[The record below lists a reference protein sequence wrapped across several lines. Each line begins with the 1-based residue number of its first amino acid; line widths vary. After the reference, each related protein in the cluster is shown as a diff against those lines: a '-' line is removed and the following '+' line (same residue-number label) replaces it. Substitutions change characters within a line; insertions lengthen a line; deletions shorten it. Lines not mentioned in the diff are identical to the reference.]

1 MQVLLRRLMRA
12 RVIDLAQPCFPGMPH
27 WPTHPPFA
35 RAMTKLHG
43 DAVLEG
49 GASSSAEFIAL
60 GTHVGTHI
68 DALCHFS
75 LDGHLHGGAEAAQV
89 QSETA
94 GIAVHSV
101 DQIAPI
107 IRKGVLLD
115 VAGLSGDQPLE
126 AGFEILPDHL
136 EDAEL
141 DGGVIIDPGDVVLIR
156 TGWGRY
162 WREPRKFL
170 NGMVMPGVGLAGAR
184 WLSERGIF
192 AAGSDTVAFERLPSP
207 RMEVHVHLLVES
219 GIHIIENLMLEA
231 LAEELFDE
239 PANEFAFFAAPL
251 KIEGATGSPL
261 RPVALLMEDDDD

>member
-1 MQVLLRRLMRA
+1 MQILLRRLTRA

-75 LDGHLHGGAEAAQV
+75 LDGLLHGGAEAAEV
-89 QSETA
+89 QSEAA

-107 IRKGVLLD
+107 IRRGVLLD
-115 VAGLSGDQPLE
+115 VAALFGDQPME
-126 AGFEILPDHL
+126 AGFEIKPDHL
-136 EDAEL
+136 EEAEL
-141 DGGVIIDPGDVVLIR
+141 EAGVIIDSGDVVLIR
-156 TGWGRY
+156 TGWGQY
-162 WREPRKFL
+162 WREQRKFL
-170 NGMVMPGVGLAGAR
+170 NGMVMPGVGLSAAR

-192 AAGSDTVAFERLPSP
+192 AAGSDTVAFECLPSP
-207 RMEVHVHLLVES
+207 RMEVHVHLLFER
-219 GIHIIENLMLEA
+219 GIHIIENLMLEP
-231 LAEELFDE
+231 LSAELGGE
-239 PANEFAFFAAPL
+239 PSNEFAFIAAPL

-261 RPVALLMEDDDD
+261 RPVALLMEDDHE

>member
-1 MQVLLRRLMRA
+1 MQELLRRLTRA
-12 RVIDLAQPCFPGMPH
+12 RVVDLAQPCFPGMPH

-49 GASSSAEFIAL
+49 GASSSAEFVAL

-75 LDGHLHGGAEAAQV
+75 LNGALHGGAEAAEM
-89 QSETA
+89 QSEAA

-115 VAGLSGDQPLE
+115 VAGLFGDHPLE
-126 AGFEILPDHL
+126 AGFEIKPDHL

-156 TGWGRY
+156 TGWGRH

-170 NGMVMPGVGLAGAR
+170 NGMVMPGPGLAAAR
-184 WLSERGIF
+184 WLGERGIF

-207 RMEVHVHLLVES
+207 RMEVHVHLLVER
-219 GIHIIENLMLEA
+219 GIHIIENLMLEE
-231 LAEELFDE
+231 LSEELFDA
-239 PANEFAFFAAPL
+239 PANEFAFVAAPL

>member
-1 MQVLLRRLMRA
+1 MQELLRRLTRA

-49 GASSSAEFIAL
+49 GASSSAEFVAL

-75 LDGHLHGGAEAAQV
+75 LNGTLHGGAEAAEV
-89 QSETA
+89 QSEAA

-115 VAGLSGDQPLE
+115 VALLYGDEPLE
-126 AGFEILPDHL
+126 AGFEILPEHL

-141 DGGVIIDPGDVVLIR
+141 EGGVIIDPGDVVLIR

-170 NGMVMPGVGLAGAR
+170 NSMVLPGPGLAAAR
-184 WLSERGIF
+184 WLSERGAF

-207 RMEVHVHLLVES
+207 RMEVHVHLLVER
-219 GIHIIENLMLEA
+219 GIHIIENLMLEE
-231 LAEELFDE
+231 LSEELSDA
-239 PANEFAFFAAPL
+239 PANEFAFVAAPL

-261 RPVALLMEDDDD
+261 RPVALLMEDEDE